1 MPSVSRVMGDV
12 SIEQGRASD
21 GYSVSLPAAAT
32 LQASHPVT
40 QTTYKS
46 TENDLSDSSSENDAE
61 SKQSEVEEDIEAYGL
76 ALIAAREQ
84 SNHLPPAS
92 LSTPPSPGLT
102 RRKTLSS
109 LTSPRVDKPPE
120 TSPHRRNTSNQIS
133 STSPSLPNIHFP
145 LKSSSPL
152 YQSCLLRSH
161 YLHSEV
167 QFLQTLSA
175 IAYGLN
181 ISCRTSAYSSTET
194 VFLSSQNL
202 QGSLQRQV
210 AFNVPNTAAYI
221 LRRYVSHFG
230 VIVRIPP
237 SECVVLNS
245 AERAPFIL
253 WVEVLKGQLDFYP
266 SSLANK
272 ELLSTL
278 QRDGPSPIREISPV
292 SMGQESYRS
301 IAHTTSPSTSIS
313 QQTPDSRYR
322 SDSVAESEGDEE
334 MDLVEQLYGANISVR
349 SVKVDLTDSIV
360 LPTPPRNKALDIA
373 NWSRRSMSNP
383 STPATS
389 SSMPASPMTG
399 QEHHRSQPSISYR
412 HSSLVSV
419 SPAPMESS
427 ALSNPPL
434 SLDDYSNRMEAAAA
448 MLAQLN
454 ANLVREPVTGAFGEK
469 PPAPEPSSGVLSWIP
484 GSGWITGSGSQTIGP
499 DGTPIPAPQLR
510 MRLQPAEAAA
520 IRKKIMEEMMALEE
534 ERMARM
540 QHTQDGN
547 WNSPH
552 DRRQTAEDEGIV
564 RRELNKLDPSAAV
577 FQESFAAKKARIRA
591 ASQYGHL
598 LNWDCLSVIVK
609 TGADLRQEQL
619 AGLLIQ
625 EFSRIWREE
634 NCSNSGLVETIT
646 DAVSIHSIK
655 KAEYARRLV
664 EAKFTN
670 VSLKDYFIS
679 TYGDPSSAKFARAQK
694 NFLVSLAG
702 YSVVSYLLQIKD
714 RHNGNLLLD
723 RDGHII
729 HIDFGFIL
737 ESSPGGNLGFE
748 AAPFKLPL
756 EYIELL
762 GGLDSKPWQEF
773 KQCFRHGF
781 ETARKHCDSIIT
793 IVELMQK

>member
-1 MPSVSRVMGDV
+1 MHPALVGIGVVLASCPAMPSVSRVMGDV

-40 QTTYKS
+40 QKTYKS
-46 TENDLSDSSSENDAE
+46 AENDLSDSSSENDAE

-109 LTSPRVDKPPE
+109 LASPRVDKPPE
-120 TSPHRRNTSNQIS
+120 TSPHRRTTSNQIS

-175 IAYGLN
+175 IAYGFN
-181 ISCRTSAYSSTET
+181 ISCRTSAYCPTET

-202 QGSLQRQV
+202 RGKEKPFDTDAQAHHQ
-210 AFNVPNTAAYI
+210 
-221 LRRYVSHFG
+221 
-230 VIVRIPP
+230 IVRIPP

-322 SDSVAESEGDEE
+322 SDSMAASEGDEE

-399 QEHHRSQPSISYR
+399 QEHHRAQPSISYR
-412 HSSLVSV
+412 HSSLGSV
-419 SPAPMESS
+419 SPTPVESS

-434 SLDDYSNRMEAAAA
+434 SLDDYSNRMEAAAV

-634 NCSNSGLVETIT
+634 NCPCWLRYFRILITGSNSG
-646 DAVSIHSIK
+646 IK

-773 KQCFRHGF
+773 KQCYRHGF
-781 ETARKHCDSIIT
+781 ETARKHCDSII
-793 IVELMQK
+793 